1 MDEPERSE
9 TKASLAFGRVRWK
22 EYRLLF
28 YSALIGVVGGLGAQ
42 LFVWI
47 LNIAERLLLV
57 GIAGYRPPEP
67 GTLNPDAAAGPF
79 GLWLIPLTTTLGG
92 LLSGLLVYTFAPEA
106 EGHGTD
112 AAVEAFHFKGGK
124 VRPIVPLIKVFS
136 SAITIG
142 SGGAAGREGPTAQ
155 ISVGV
160 GSMLADIVRLPDDD
174 RRVLVLAGMAA
185 GLAAIFRSPLGMAI
199 FSVEILYSGMAFE
212 TEALIYT
219 VVAAVVAYAV
229 NGLFVGWSPIFL
241 FPQAAQFN
249 RPAEL
254 LGYAALGI
262 LAGVV

>member
-1 MDEPERSE
+1 VSRTE
-9 TKASLAFGRVRWK
+9 TANQGSRVLWK

-28 YSALIGVVGGLGAQ
+28 YSALIGIAGGLGAQ

-47 LNIAERLLLV
+47 LNLAERLLLF

-67 GTLNPDAAAGPF
+67 GSLNPQPF
-79 GLWLIPLTTTLGG
+79 FTESAYWLIPVATTLGG
-92 LLSGLLVYTFAPEA
+92 LLSGILVYTFAPEA

-124 VRPIVPLIKVFS
+124 VRPIVPLIKVFA

-160 GSMLADIVRLPDDD
+160 GSMLADFLHLPDED
-174 RRVLVLAGMAA
+174 RRILVLAGMAA

-219 VVAAVVAYAV
+219 VIASVVALLAVVA
-229 NGLFVGWSPIFL
+229 LS
-241 FPQAAQFN
+241 AAFA
-249 RPAEL
+249 PARR
-254 LGYAALGI
+254 AARTDPVVA
-262 LAGVV
+262 LASR